1 MLSVALGLFCAL
13 VGAAVAWA
21 VLRGQPAAL
30 RQRAED
36 LEQQLAAAQED
47 TQRRSLAENELR
59 GAVARLE
66 AKLEHERKAAD
77 EKLDLL
83 AKAKQ
88 ELSDAFASL
97 SAQALKTNN
106 ESFLQLA
113 KTNLERFQT
122 EAKGDLDMRQKA
134 VEELVSPIRES
145 LTSFDKQVR
154 DMEVARGEAYGALF
168 QQVTSLISTQ
178 KDLRSETEN
187 LVRALRSPVVRG
199 RWGEIQLRRVVEIA
213 GMLPHCDFDEQLTIN
228 GNEGRLRPDLIVR
241 LPGGKNVIVDA
252 KTPLQAYLEAVEA
265 TDEDLRRAKLIEHAR
280 QIRVHVEKLSSKQY
294 WDQFESTPDLV
305 VMFLPG
311 ETFFS
316 AALGEDPCLL
326 EDAVNKRVILA
337 SPITLVAILK
347 GIAYGWQQEKIAM
360 NSQRISDL
368 GKEIYDRLRVLAGH
382 FEAVGKGL
390 DRAVE
395 SYNKA
400 VGSLETRVLVTARK
414 FPELGA
420 AVSSDIPEI
429 EPVETTA
436 RNLQIDWDEEPGEE
450 TVKSLATSSQAD

>member
-122 EAKGDLDMRQKA
+122 EAKGDLDKRQKA

-154 DMEVARGEAYGALF
+154 DMEVDRGEAYGALF